1 MTREFD
7 SRWMTQYGA
16 LFCVMNGKGQVVT
29 WKLTKDLTFN
39 NIIHVGHYVIV
50 CINKESMS
58 EFFID
63 NYCAWRNLLQ
73 SVNRTILRVPLDVFH
88 AVKRVSDKIPKRHP
102 LQHEYM
108 NEFSIVF

>member
-1 MTREFD
+1 MTKEFD
-7 SRWMTQYGA
+7 LRWITQYGA

-39 NIIHVGHYVIV
+39 NIVHVGHLNALHDHVHKQGKHV
-50 CINKESMS
+50 C

-73 SVNRTILRVPLDVFH
+73 SVYRTTLHVHLDVFH
-88 AVKRVSDKIPKRHP
+88 AVKRVSDKIPKKTS
-102 LQHEYM
+102 
-108 NEFSIVF
+108 FAA